1 MILPLD
7 IIITFSSLIYGLALA
22 HSLSCIAQYIQ
33 NKNEIKQYWVWWV
46 WAIIILLL
54 SIGFWVS
61 TYISWKDANIP
72 MKGFVAI
79 VTQSSIFYL
88 SCYLFFNH
96 ISEMTKKDLEYEY
109 FKYKRITFILLLIQY
124 FIIFVVFEVIQDN
137 LSIKDIINNILN
149 LPLRDVYTQS
159 VFISNFIGIC

>member
-96 ISEMTKKDLEYEY
+96 I
-109 FKYKRITFILLLIQY
+109 
-124 FIIFVVFEVIQDN
+124 
-137 LSIKDIINNILN
+137 
-149 LPLRDVYTQS
+149 
-159 VFISNFIGIC
+159 